1 MAKKLMEGVPQ
12 FAEHT
17 DEIVRWLGHD
27 EEELMRLKIEGAI
40 T

>member
-1 MAKKLMEGVPQ
+1 M

-17 DEIVRWLGHD
+17 DEVLRELGMDDH
-27 EEELMRLKIEGAI
+27 ELTELKIEGAI